1 MIFFFCVFSFG
12 VGVVSV
18 CVGGWGWGCLKLN
31 LNLVYLPSNQMEN
44 YRVGK
49 KKIMEMVKF
58 NNSIVSINLLSQV

>member
-18 CVGGWGWGCLKLN
+18 CVGGWGCLKLN

-49 KKIMEMVKF
+49 KKINGDGK
-58 NNSIVSINLLSQV
+58 IQ